1 MGSGEFDLISRY
13 LAPLSGLGAYGLTDD
28 AAVLT
33 PPEGKDLVFTKD
45 ALIAG
50 VHFFAD
56 DPPDLIARKAMRVN
70 LSDLA
75 AMGAEPLGYLLA
87 LAFPKDMANIDGW
100 MAKFSRGLKRDQEE
114 FGWSLY
120 GGDTV
125 STSGPLMISL
135 TAIGIV
141 GRGQALKRSGAK
153 PGDHIYVSGTLGDA
167 AFGLKCLKDEF
178 AATKTSVTKPLIDRY
193 HLPRPRLGL
202 GQRLSAIATSTMDIS
217 DGLAGDLRHIC
228 ALSGFGAEIEAE
240 LIPLSDEV
248 GKLLESFPAY
258 KNLIWNG
265 GDDYELLFTAPK
277 DMDDRIEKIARDLD
291 LALTKIGHITIE
303 KNVTIK
309 GGDGINLL
317 QDDDQGFRHF

>member
-45 ALIAG
+45 ALIAD

-87 LAFPKDMANIDGW
+87 LAFPKDMKNIDGW
-100 MAKFSRGLKRDQEE
+100 MAKFSAGLKLDQEE

-141 GRGQALKRSGAK
+141 DRGQALRRRGAK
-153 PGDHIYVSGTLGDA
+153 LGDNIYVSGTLGDA
-167 AFGLKCLKDEF
+167 AFGLKSIQGEF
-178 AATKTSVTKPLIDRY
+178 AAIKTSAIKPLIDRY

-202 GQRLSAIATSTMDIS
+202 GRKLFGIATATMDIS

-240 LIPLSDEV
+240 LIPLSDKV

-277 DMDDRIEKIARDLD
+277 DMDGEIDRLSRELG
-291 LALTKIGHITIE
+291 LSLTIIGHITTE
-303 KNVTIK
+303 KSVIIRDS
-309 GGDGINLL
+309 DGINLL

>member
-13 LAPLSGLGAYGLTDD
+13 LAPLSGVGAYGLTDD

-45 ALIAG
+45 ALIAE
-50 VHFFAD
+50 VHFFAA

-87 LAFPKDMANIDGW
+87 LAFPKDMKNIDGW
-100 MAKFSRGLKRDQEE
+100 MAKFSAGLKLDQEE
-114 FGWSLY
+114 FGWFLY

-125 STSGPLMISL
+125 VTSGPLMISL

-141 GRGQALKRSGAK
+141 DKGQVLRRRGAK
-153 PGDHIYVSGTLGDA
+153 PGDNIYVSGTLGDA
-167 AFGLKCLKDEF
+167 AFGLKCLKGEF
-178 AATKTSVTKPLIDRY
+178 TSIKTSVSKPLIDRY
-193 HLPRPRLGL
+193 HMPRPRLGL
-202 GQRLSAIATSTMDIS
+202 GRKLFGIATATMDIS

-240 LIPLSDEV
+240 LIPLSDDV

-277 DMDDRIEKIARDLD
+277 DMDDKIEKIARNLD
-291 LALTKIGHITIE
+291 LALTKIGHITLE
-303 KNVTIK
+303 KNVTIQ
-309 GGDGINLL
+309 GRDGINLL
-317 QDDDQGFRHF
+317 QNNDQGFRHF

>member
-13 LAPLSGLGAYGLTDD
+13 LAPLSGVGAYGLTDD

-33 PPEGKDLVFTKD
+33 PPKGKDLVFTKD
-45 ALIAG
+45 ALVAD

-87 LAFPKDMANIDGW
+87 LAFPNDMENIDGF
-100 MAKFSRGLKRDQEE
+100 MARFSSGLKRDQEE

-141 GRGQALKRSGAK
+141 NRGQGLRRRGAK
-153 PGDHIYVSGTLGDA
+153 PGDNIYVSGTLGDG

-178 AATKTSVTKPLIDRY
+178 GATKTSVTQPLIDRY
-193 HLPRPRLGL
+193 HLPRPRLEL
-202 GQRLSAIATSTMDIS
+202 GQRLWGIATSIMDIS

-228 ALSGFGAEIEAE
+228 ALSGLGVEIDAE

-258 KNLIWNG
+258 KKLVWNG

-277 DMDDRIEKIARDLD
+277 DMDGKIEKTARDIG
-291 LALTKIGHITIE
+291 LALTKIGHVTTE
-303 KNVTIK
+303 KNVIIK
-309 GGDGINLL
+309 NRDGVNLL
-317 QDDDQGFRHF
+317 QSDDQGFRHF

>member
-1 MGSGEFDLISRY
+1 MSSGEFDLISRY
-13 LAPLSGLGAYGLTDD
+13 LAPLSGVGAYGLTDD

-45 ALIAG
+45 ALIAD

-56 DPPDLIARKAMRVN
+56 DPPDFIARKAMRVN

-87 LAFPKDMANIDGW
+87 LAFPNDMENIDGF
-100 MAKFSRGLKRDQEE
+100 MAKFSSGLKRDQEE

-141 GRGQALKRSGAK
+141 NRGQALRRRGAK
-153 PGDHIYVSGTLGDA
+153 PGDNIYVSGTLGDG

-178 AATKTSVTKPLIDRY
+178 RAAKTSVTQPLIDRY
-193 HLPRPRLGL
+193 HLPRPRLEL
-202 GQRLSAIATSTMDIS
+202 GQRLWGIATSTMDIS
-217 DGLAGDLRHIC
+217 DGMAGDLRHIC
-228 ALSGFGAEIEAE
+228 DLGGFGAEIDAE

-258 KNLIWNG
+258 KKLVWNG

-277 DMDDRIEKIARDLD
+277 DMDGKIEKTARDIN
-291 LALTKIGHITIE
+291 LALTKIGHVTTK
-303 KNVTIK
+303 KNVIIK
-309 GGDGINLL
+309 NRDGINLL